1 MLQNKDWQAKK
12 EALRAQAEALRAQE
26 DALKAQAEQ
35 LQRQQAAEE
44 KKMALLEKAME
55 APPRRGEDPYEVKE
69 RYRQAKAEYQ
79 AAKLRVKAFE
89 RVERE
94 MERVEET
101 MEEVEDELASVEDE
115 AEELDEEDSEDVEFP
130 DLETIEKKIS
140 KAMERIGRLDLEK
153 MAQGIREG
161 MERGFGTI
169 PPTPPVQ
176 PTPPNGIGFERVRE
190 EMGGRANTIMTRV
203 SDEDLQTLDILV
215 EAGLATSRSECA
227 AMLLHEGIIA
237 RKEMIQKVRDTADQ
251 IRKLRDSMREE
262 LRSVAASA
270 PSAKKDPGSE

>member
-12 EALRAQAEALRAQE
+12 EALRAQAEALRVQE
-26 DALKAQAEQ
+26 DALRAQAEK
-35 LQRQQAAEE
+35 LRRQQAEEE
-44 KKMALLEKAME
+44 KKMAALEKTME

-69 RYRQAKAEYQ
+69 RYRQSKAEYQ
-79 AAKLRVKAFE
+79 AAKMRVKALE

-101 MEEVEDELASVEDE
+101 MEEVEEELASVEEE
-115 AEELDEEDSEDVEFP
+115 ADDLEEEDSDDLEFP
-130 DLETIEKKIS
+130 ELETIEKKIQ

-153 MAQGIREG
+153 MAQGIHDG
-161 MERGFGTI
+161 IQRGFGSV
-169 PPTPPVQ
+169 PPVPPVP

-203 SDEDLQTLDILV
+203 SDEDLQTLDVLV

-237 RKEMIQKVRDTADQ
+237 RKDMIQKVRDTADQ
-251 IRKLRDSMREE
+251 IRKLRESMREE
-262 LRSVAASA
+262 LRSVAAAS
-270 PSAKKDPGSE
+270 PSAKREPGSE